1 MQLKPGYNQLGGFT
15 VKREESENTVSKE
28 LSIAPEKVPF
38 HYLTAVR
45 YLVPPLPDL
54 QEASWKA
61 AEAGPR
67 FAQCCATGEGRL
79 FPLPSSP
86 SPSPGSSSP
95 SSLSSLCLCQQRS
108 QKGLGKDT
116 AWAQKWGTHW
126 MMALLRSRMGFLRRE
141 VLRLTCM

>member
-1 MQLKPGYNQLGGFT
+1 MVTLSFL
-15 VKREESENTVSKE
+15 VEREESENTSSKD
-28 LSIAPEKVPF
+28 LSFAPEKVPF
-38 HYLTAVR
+38 HYLTALW
-45 YLVPPLPDL
+45 YLVPTLPDL
-54 QEASWKA
+54 QEESWKA

-95 SSLSSLCLCQQRS
+95 YSLSSLCLCQQRS
-108 QKGLGKDT
+108 LKGLGKDT